1 MELTFLNYLNDR
13 ILSTSNIIKVLG
25 LGNSYSNIIAS
36 FILALISFF
45 YVFAVASYLKVST
58 FILENRIIYIETF
71 DKYVINQYFDHTLIA
86 VGTVMWFLLSIRGR
100 GRFYVSSIYGGLT
113 IVGLVSK
120 FDVII
125 DVIALLSVPVVV
137 SLLIYNKLASRKRI
151 VYADSNLI
159 LNYIAIIG
167 AITGVAGIILSL
179 EYLLSISLSSYV
191 RNYAYDIFVLFST
204 LSPVLMFLIIFCF
217 PVKLIINGFLH
228 RSKNKKDTNNHHNI
242 ASSFFLRMDAV
253 RLRTKVILITIFV
266 LLSIGLAIIP
276 HNPMVNKNN
285 QEIGVDTHYYVDW
298 IAPLMSSNNTQ
309 EFVHQAFTVQG
320 HQGDRPIA
328 LIFLFAIVMLIDA
341 HNASTIIDH
350 VPLILGPGLVL
361 AVYFLT
367 RELTSNEVSAL
378 FASFL
383 TAVSFQM
390 LVGIYAGFYANWL
403 ALIFG
408 FLSVIFLFRYLR
420 VSKKQDL
427 FVYGLLLVTLLLTH
441 VYTWTIFVFVF
452 AIFLAVMLR
461 ARDYNRK
468 SIILLLLI
476 TLASVVIDVARISI
490 TGSISGMAADTE
502 IAGSYT
508 GSEEYIQ
515 RWNTLIETIQVYDG
529 GQFSNFIVIA
539 LGLYWLFF
547 SNLLKASDIFLII
560 FLSTAI
566 IPLFMGNSHLQ
577 VRVLYNIPFQ
587 IPAAIAL
594 TYMNY
599 RSDGAHNRIFVAAST
614 MWLIAMSIIAVSNFY
629 LVAPSS
635 AS

>member
-25 LGNSYSNIIAS
+25 LGNCYSSIIAS
-36 FILALISFF
+36 FILALVSFF
-45 YVFAVASYLKVST
+45 YVFTVASYLKVST
-58 FILENRIIYIETF
+58 FILENRVIYIETF

-86 VGTVMWFLLSIRGR
+86 VGTVMWFFLSIRGK

-113 IVGLVSK
+113 IVGLVFK
-120 FDVII
+120 FDILI
-125 DVIALLSVPVVV
+125 DVMALLTLPVVV
-137 SLLIYNKLASRKRI
+137 SLLIYNKIASRKRI

-167 AITGVAGIILSL
+167 AITGGVGIILSL
-179 EYLLSISLSSYV
+179 EYLLSIPLSSYV

-204 LSPVLMFLIIFCF
+204 LSPVLMFLMIFCF
-217 PVKLIINGFLH
+217 PVKLIINEFIR
-228 RSKNKKDTNNHHNI
+228 RSKNKKDTNIHNNI
-242 ASSFFLRMDAV
+242 ASSFFLRVNTV

-266 LLSIGLAIIP
+266 LISISLVIIP
-276 HNPMVNKNN
+276 HNPTINKNN
-285 QEIGVDTHYYVDW
+285 QEIGVDTHYYVEW

-328 LIFLFAIVMLIDA
+328 LIFLFAIVTLIDI
-341 HNASTIIDH
+341 HNASYILDH
-350 VPLILGPGLVL
+350 VPLILGPALVL
-361 AVYFLT
+361 VVYFLT

-403 ALIFG
+403 ALIIG
-408 FLSVIFLFRYLR
+408 YLSVIFLFRYLR
-420 VSKKQDL
+420 KSKKQDL
-427 FVYGLLLVTLLLTH
+427 FVYGLLLVTSLLTH

-452 AIFLAVMLR
+452 AILLAVMLR
-461 ARDYNRK
+461 ASDFSRK
-468 SIILLLLI
+468 SIIILLLV
-476 TLASVVIDVARISI
+476 TLASVVIDIARISI
-490 TGSISGMAADTE
+490 TGSISGIAADTE
-502 IAGSYT
+502 IAGGYT

-515 RWNTLIETIQVYDG
+515 RWATLIETIHIYIG

-547 SNLLKASDIFLII
+547 STLRKASDIFLII

-566 IPLFMGNSHLQ
+566 IPLFVGNSALQ
-577 VRVLYNIPFQ
+577 IRVLYNIPFQ
-587 IPAAIAL
+587 IPAAIGL
-594 TYMNY
+594 TYMNN
-599 RSDGAHNRIFVAAST
+599 RAGSAHNRIFVAASI
-614 MWLIAMSIIAVSNFY
+614 MWLIAMSIFAVSNFA
-629 LVAPSS
+629 LISTSS
-635 AS
+635 VS